1 MTYKTIITVNFG
13 DVDPAHIV
21 YYPRIFHYCHVAF
34 ERFFTEF
41 VGITYPKLL
50 KDEGIGFP
58 TVNATTSF
66 SRPIHYGDHLE
77 ITLTVDRIGKS
88 SVDFLYMG
96 RNLDGDV
103 YFQSTIRVVAVSMAN
118 FTPIAIPEKY
128 RECFTRCSD
137 IEK

>member
-1 MTYKTIITVNFG
+1 MSYTTIITVNFG

-21 YYPRIFHYCHVAF
+21 YYPRIFHYCHIAF

-77 ITLTVDRIGKS
+77 ITLKVDRIGKS
-88 SVDFLYMG
+88 SVDFLYSG
-96 RNLDGDV
+96 KNLEGQE
-103 YFQSTIRVVAVSMAN
+103 YFQAKITVVAVSMTS
-118 FTPIAIPEKY
+118 FTPIPIPNIY
-128 RECFTRCSD
+128 REHFTRCS
-137 IEK
+137 